1 MEIDMAQAGFERI
14 CAKESAL
21 EKIASG
27 FQFTEGPVWSRREGV
42 LRFSDIPANKIHQWS
57 PSAGLSVYR
66 DGSARSNGLTYDP
79 QGRLIAC
86 EHVGRRVSRTELDG
100 TFTTLA
106 ILWEGKR
113 LNSPND
119 VVCKSDGAVYFT
131 DPDYGIKNER
141 VGLLAPQ
148 EIPFKGVYR
157 VSPDGKM
164 LSCLARD
171 FTQPN
176 GLAFS
181 PDERILYVN
190 DTLEGHIRAFDA
202 RPDGS
207 IASSRVFAKLSGEG
221 NGRPDG
227 MKVDSI
233 GNVYCTGPGG
243 IHVLSPNGSLLG
255 RLRMPAVTANLA
267 WGDDDWK
274 TLYLTCQDSVYRLR
288 MNIAGVPVVG
298 QRA

>member
-1 MEIDMAQAGFERI
+1 MDIDMMQAGFEGI
-14 CAKESAL
+14 CSIDSPL

-42 LRFSDIPANKIHQWS
+42 LRFSDIPSNRIHEWHPQK
-57 PSAGLSVYR
+57 GLSVYR
-66 DGSARSNGLTYDP
+66 EGSAMSNGLTYDP

-86 EHVGRRVSRTELDG
+86 EHVGRRVSRTEADG
-100 TFTTLA
+100 TLTTLA

-119 VVCKSDGAVYFT
+119 VVSKSDGTIYFT
-131 DPDYGIKNER
+131 DPDYGIKNQR
-141 VGLLAPQ
+141 VGVLAPQ
-148 EIPFKGVYR
+148 EIPFKGIFR
-157 VSPDGKM
+157 VSPDGKT
-164 LSCLARD
+164 LTCVVRD

-181 PDERILYVN
+181 PDEGTLYIN
-190 DTLEGHIRAFDA
+190 DTLEGHIRAFEV
-202 RPDGS
+202 RSDGS
-207 IASSRVFAKLSGEG
+207 LANGRVFAKLSGEG

-227 MKVDSI
+227 MKVDTA

-243 IHVLSPNGSLLG
+243 IHVLTSSGSLLG

-267 WGDDDWK
+267 WGDADWK
-274 TLYLTCQDSVYRLR
+274 SLYFTVQDSVYRLR
-288 MNIAGVPVVG
+288 MNIAGIAVVG
-298 QRA
+298 QRG

>member
-1 MEIDMAQAGFERI
+1 MEIDMAQTGFEQV
-14 CAKESAL
+14 CAKDSPL

-42 LRFSDIPANKIHQWS
+42 LRFSDIPSNRIHQWD
-57 PSAGLSVYR
+57 PRRGLSVYR
-66 DGSARSNGLTYDP
+66 EGSARSNGLTYDP

-86 EHVGRRVSRTELDG
+86 EHVGRRISRTELDG
-100 TFTTLA
+100 TLTTLA

-157 VSPDGKM
+157 VSPDGKT
-164 LSCLARD
+164 LTCLVRD

-190 DTLEGHIRAFDA
+190 DTLEGHIRAFDV

-207 IASSRVFAKLSGEG
+207 LANSRLFAKLAGEG

-227 MKVDSI
+227 MKVDSA

-243 IHVLSPNGSLLG
+243 IHVLDPNGHLLG

-274 TLYLTCQDSVYRLR
+274 TLYFTCQDSVYRLR
-288 MNIAGVPVVG
+288 MNITGVPVVG